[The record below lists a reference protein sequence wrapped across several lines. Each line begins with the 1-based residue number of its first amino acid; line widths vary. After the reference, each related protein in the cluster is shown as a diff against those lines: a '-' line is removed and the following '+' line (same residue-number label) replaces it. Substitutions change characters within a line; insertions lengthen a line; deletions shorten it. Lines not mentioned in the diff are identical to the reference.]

1 MLVLRGAEHHS
12 DNIKGTK
19 IKYGGSVN
27 VRVCEC
33 EWMRHVVKLICS
45 CVSPVGSNLPPNI
58 VEFQMFKTYRCN
70 IHYRFPYLHLKLTYM
85 NKIKKYRQVL
95 FFLTLQ
101 INDSLAGPLGL
112 RTNNFFP
119 C

>member
-1 MLVLRGAEHHS
+1 MCM
-12 DNIKGTK
+12 
-19 IKYGGSVN
+19 SVN

-85 NKIKKYRQVL
+85 NKIKKYKQVL